1 MRNPDKTSRRA
12 KPPES
17 PKHVVAKSLAD
28 RAPFDRTKTR
38 KSSQRAIQAADRL
51 LKEMDDVLKQLERKR

>member
-1 MRNPDKTSRRA
+1 MRSSDKSPLSVKRPT
-12 KPPES
+12 K
-17 PKHVVAKSLAD
+17 PKHIAEHLAD

-51 LKEMDDVLKQLERKR
+51 IKEMDDVLKQLERKR

>member
-1 MRNPDKTSRRA
+1 MRNPDKTPLPD
-12 KPPES
+12 KPPS
-17 PKHVVAKSLAD
+17 KPKHIAERLAD
-28 RAPFDRTKTR
+28 RAPFDRTKAR